1 MSRAKSVL
9 AVLLCLALAA
19 PGFAQTP
26 EIPGVAHRSFFSW
39 FTWNYEPHPISRVS
53 FEDSPRLDRLMRA
66 GIIYLSL
73 RDAVA
78 LSLENNLDIETARF
92 NPKLSEANLL
102 RASAGQLL
110 RNISSTVSSG
120 PSSATTGVLA
130 STLLGSGGSGGASSG
145 SGQGGVLSGLNVQLQ
160 GTSVPNLDPQF
171 FINGVISHSTQIE
184 TATNITGT
192 NFLVTQYE
200 GSSYGIQQGLLTG
213 TTATLYM
220 SDQFNLSQNSPYN
233 NINPFTQSNLSLQ
246 IQQNLLQGFRR
257 SVNNRYIRVAKNQL
271 KISDLTFQNQV
282 MATVANV
289 VTLYWDLVS
298 FDESLK
304 VQQQTLELDTKL
316 YNDDKRR
323 AELGAIAP
331 IDIIEQEAEMK
342 AAQQSVTTAELQV
355 LQQETIL
362 KSVITRSGLDRLDV
376 VNARIVPTDRF
387 DMPEQEAIRPIQD
400 LIAEAVASRP
410 DVQQSAISL
419 ENSRI
424 TTLGVKDAMLP
435 QLTATAALSNSG
447 LAGQI
452 NSIPVPVTL
461 ANGST
466 QLVTRGP
473 GDVTGYFEGGIGTVL
488 SQLLGRNFPNYS
500 LTVALT
506 VPIRN
511 RSAQAD
517 YITDQLNYRQ
527 QQIQD
532 HQLLNNIKQNV
543 INARVALSQ
552 ARAAYDTSVEARRLQ
567 EQTFNGQR
575 RKYELGTTTIL
586 DVVIGQRDLTTRELA
601 EVNAKN
607 QYIHAQVNLQNAMGE
622 ILKAYNVDIEQ
633 AKQGQVGRE
642 PDLIPA
648 VPPAPAGTT
657 GFSTGPAKR

>member
-1 MSRAKSVL
+1 MSRAKAAL
-9 AVLLCLALAA
+9 AIWLCLAVAL

-26 EIPGVAHRSFFSW
+26 EISGVSHRSFFSW
-39 FTWNYEPHPISRVS
+39 FTWNYEPHPVQNVTL
-53 FEDSPRLDRLMRA
+53 EDSPRLDKLMRA

-78 LSLENNLDIETARF
+78 LALENNLEIELARF
-92 NPKLSEANLL
+92 NPKLSQANLL

-160 GTSVPNLDPQF
+160 GTSVPNLDPTF
-171 FINGVISHSTQIE
+171 LINGLVSHSTQIE

-200 GSSYGIQQGLLTG
+200 GTSYGIQQGLLTG

-220 SDQFNLSQNSPYN
+220 SDQFNLWQNSPYN
-233 NINPFTQSNLSLQ
+233 NINPFTQSSLSLQ

-304 VQQQTLELDTKL
+304 VQQQTLDLDTKL

-342 AAQQSVTTAELQV
+342 AAQQNVTTAELQV

-376 VNARIVPTDRF
+376 VNARIVPTDQF
-387 DMPEQEAIRPIQD
+387 DMPAQEAIRPIQD
-400 LIAEAVASRP
+400 LIQEAIASRP

-424 TTLGVKDAMLP
+424 TTLGVRDAMLP
-435 QLTATAALSNSG
+435 QLTATGVLSNSG
-447 LAGQI
+447 LAGQV

-461 ANGST
+461 PDGST

-473 GDVTGYFEGGIGTVL
+473 GDVTGYFQGGIGTVL

-532 HQLLNNIKQNV
+532 RQLLNNIKQNV

-552 ARAAYDTSVEARRLQ
+552 ARAAYDTSVEASRLQ

-586 DVVIGQRDLTTRELA
+586 DVVIGQRDLTTRKLA

-607 QYIHAQVNLQNAMGE
+607 QYIHAQINLQSAMGE
-622 ILKAYNVDIEQ
+622 ILKAYSVDIEQ

-648 VPPAPAGTT
+648 VPPAPLGTAGF
-657 GFSTGPAKR
+657 GTGPTKR